1 MKTFFLAVLALAG
14 AVSAAY
20 PRFTKYEECVADC
33 DNDKTCESAFFD
45 TISGDCQYHDCLD
58 GRTPPDRFK
67 KYIKLGATRY
77 CPGTSP
83 TGTSTAATAT
93 LTDAATSATQA
104 GPASTESTGA
114 AAGWGDSR
122 GGVVPAVAAA
132 WMAVMLLG

>member
-1 MKTFFLAVLALAG
+1 MKTFFLTVLALAG

-20 PRFTKYEECVADC
+20 PRFTEYEGCVAYC
-33 DNDKTCESAFFD
+33 DNDKTCQSAFFD

-67 KYIKLGATRY
+67 KYIKSGATGY

-93 LTDAATSATQA
+93 STEAATSATQA

-114 AAGWGDSR
+114 AVGWGNSR
-122 GGVVPAVAAA
+122 AGVVPVVAAA
-132 WMAVMLLG
+132 WMAVELWG